1 MTFAQLPAV
10 ADEPDEPDEPVGPG
24 LAVPSFDAVYTETA
38 SFVWTNARRLGV
50 PQSQLDDVLQD
61 VFVVVHRKL
70 ADFEP
75 RASIKTWVCAIL
87 INVVRDRRRAFSR
100 KGRHELAESAEPADD
115 RATPE
120 EQASNAQALRLV
132 QQVLERMPQDR
143 VELIVLA
150 MLERMSLRELAE
162 VTGVNENTLRSRLS
176 KARCQFDDIYMQMSE
191 GSMP

>member
-10 ADEPDEPDEPVGPG
+10 ADDPAEPG
-24 LAVPSFDAVYTETA
+24 LAVPSFDAVYAETA

-50 PQSQLDDVLQD
+50 PPSQLDDVLQD
-61 VFVVVHRKL
+61 VFVVVHRRL
-70 ADFEP
+70 ADYEP

-115 RATPE
+115 RASPE
-120 EQASNAQALRLV
+120 EQASSAQALRLV